1 MSPVKRVTLAE
12 FIFSLLCATGIL
24 LCILEPVFKTTIC
37 HTEGCRM
44 ATESLRLRYS
54 LNFLGAAVFTILL
67 VVNLTEKSEKIVS
80 FLLAGIL
87 SGEGLLV
94 GYQIFI
100 LRTTCQFCI
109 TIAAIF
115 LALSL
120 LKLLTVPQE
129 KTALVPGFLGFIS
142 VMSLFSLLTPPKP
155 CIPQKYKLLLFYNK
169 NCPHCREI
177 INECRECNIQVHPL
191 PATQYSPLLK
201 GIGVENIPVLF
212 VNGSHEKKILVGKTA
227 IKEYLKTLNPTH
239 LLGKTPSLS
248 QHLKHFITPEAQAG
262 ETCNLNKPCEE
273 E

>member
-1 MSPVKRVTLAE
+1 MRKVTDYI
-12 FIFSLLCATGIL
+12 FITLCLVGIA
-24 LCILEPVFKTTIC
+24 LCVSEPVFHHTVC

-44 ATESLRLRYS
+44 ATESLRLRHS

-67 VVNLTEKSEKIVS
+67 VVNLTKKSEKIVS

-115 LALSL
+115 LVLSL

-129 KTALVPGFLGFIS
+129 KTALVPAFLGFIS
-142 VMSLFSLLTPPKP
+142 VMNLFSLLTPPKP
-155 CIPQKYKLLLFYNK
+155 CIPQKHKLLLFYNK

-227 IKEYLKTLNPTH
+227 IKEYLKTLNPVN
-239 LLGKTPSLS
+239 LLKESPLLTTEETDKACSL
-248 QHLKHFITPEAQAG
+248 TE
-262 ETCNLNKPCEE
+262 PCKQ
-273 E
+273 